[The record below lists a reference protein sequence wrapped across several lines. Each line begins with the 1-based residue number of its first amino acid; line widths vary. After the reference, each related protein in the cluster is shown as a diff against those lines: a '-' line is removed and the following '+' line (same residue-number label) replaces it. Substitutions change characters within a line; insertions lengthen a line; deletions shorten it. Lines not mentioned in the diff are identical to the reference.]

1 MAAQAGDDGALGKNG
16 GLEAGKKGTDSVYIN
31 ILEVQLIRFAD
42 RLDVGGKGKN
52 SRMIPGFPALEI
64 TACATDSGYSSTQQ
78 IFIGH
83 QVIDEKL
90 HQRYADFSEC
100 PTPWTT

>member
-42 RLDVGGKGKN
+42 RLDWGRKGG
-52 SRMIPGFPALEI
+52 ILE
-64 TACATDSGYSSTQQ
+64 
-78 IFIGH
+78 
-83 QVIDEKL
+83 
-90 HQRYADFSEC
+90 
-100 PTPWTT
+100 